1 MNRFFITF
9 ANSEARNVVLTSR
22 LLLQEVATYGDGLSM
37 EVLYPA
43 VKLGIAAV

>member
-9 ANSEARNVVLTSR
+9 ANSEARNVVVTSR
-22 LLLQEVATYGDGLSM
+22 LLLQESATHEDELSM
-37 EVLYPA
+37 EIPYPA